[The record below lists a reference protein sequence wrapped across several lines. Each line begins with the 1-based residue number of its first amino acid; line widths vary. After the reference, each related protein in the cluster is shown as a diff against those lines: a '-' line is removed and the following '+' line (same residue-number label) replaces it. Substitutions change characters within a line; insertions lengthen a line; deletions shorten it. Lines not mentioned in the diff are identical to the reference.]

1 MEIDSDLVR
10 RLLLDQHPDLAG
22 LDLEE
27 VSEGWDNTILRLG
40 TDLAVRLPR
49 REQAAQLVLNEQRW
63 LPLLGASIELPVP
76 APVRRGQ
83 ATDYFPWAW
92 SVIPWFDGTEVGALP
107 IADRAPLAIDLARC
121 VVRLHQAAPPDA
133 PANPFRGVPLARRD
147 GDVIARLASPAIP
160 RADDARG
167 VWADAL
173 AAPQHHGPPVWLHG
187 DLHPFNML
195 ARPAGPSTDV
205 VLCALIDFG
214 DMTSGDPACDL
225 ATAWLTFDAA
235 GRAVFRAEV
244 DRLSAADGD
253 VPVEAASEATW
264 RRARGWALVMATA
277 MLAHSDDDPRF
288 AILGARAL
296 TEILEDP
303 PNRLRGTTRGDRR
316 PERSASSNAASPTSA
331 T

>member
-1 MEIDSDLVR
+1 MADRPRAEVQIDAALVR
-10 RLLLDQHPDLAG
+10 RLLHDQHPDLAH

-27 VSEGWDNTILRLG
+27 VSEGWDNTIVRLG

-49 REQAAQLVLNEQRW
+49 REQAAQLVLHEQQW
-63 LPLLGASIELPVP
+63 LPLLGAAMDVSVP
-76 APVRRGQ
+76 APLRLGRP
-83 ATDYFPWAW
+83 TDYFPWAW
-92 SVIPWFDGTEVGALP
+92 SVVPWLEGTEVGSLP
-107 IADRAPLAIDLARC
+107 VAHRTPLAIDLARC
-121 VVRLHQAAPPDA
+121 IVQLHTVAPPDA

-147 GDVIARLASPAIP
+147 GDVLARLASQAIP
-160 RADDARG
+160 QPDDARR

-173 AAPQHHGPPVWLHG
+173 AAPPYQGPPVWLHG

-195 ARPAGPSTDV
+195 ARPAGPSTDAT
-205 VLCALIDFG
+205 LCAVIDFG

-235 GRAVFRAEV
+235 GRAAFRDAV
-244 DRLSAADGD
+244 DRLTAADEAPGK
-253 VPVEAASEATW
+253 AASEAAW

-296 TEILEDP
+296 TEILGEP
-303 PNRLRGTTRGDRR
+303 PQHL
-316 PERSASSNAASPTSA
+316 PC
-331 T
+331 